1 MDNGPR
7 TKNKK
12 AVGPWS
18 VVRGPRSVT
27 GFTLIEVIITL
38 SVLAGGVMGV
48 LTLYQ
53 RNIEQAARMEQTLI
67 ATQLAQE
74 KLEQI
79 LLDKKYQNYA
89 YINATNYPATPED
102 LASQG
107 FAGYTRTTSIAEVDD
122 ANLTTPQNGTGYK
135 KVTVTVLLNGTQAAK
150 LDTLVTLW
158 GEGT

>member
-1 MDNGPR
+1 MNGPR
-7 TKNKK
+7 TK
-12 AVGPWS
+12 
-18 VVRGPRSVT
+18 

-79 LLDKKYQNYA
+79 IHDKKYQNYA
-89 YINATNYPATPED
+89 YINTTNYPALPED
-102 LASQG
+102 MGLQG
-107 FAGYTRTTSIAEVDD
+107 FNGYTRTTTITEVSA

-135 KVTVTVLLNGTQAAK
+135 KITVTVLLNGTQAAK
-150 LDTLVTLW
+150 LETLVTLW
-158 GEGT
+158 GEAT